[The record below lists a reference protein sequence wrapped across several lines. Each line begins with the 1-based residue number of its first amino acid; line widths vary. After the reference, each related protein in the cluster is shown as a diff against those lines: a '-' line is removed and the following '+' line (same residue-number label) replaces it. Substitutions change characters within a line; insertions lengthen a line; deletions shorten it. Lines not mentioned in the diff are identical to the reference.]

1 MAFHLNPE
9 LPVAEELKRVLR
21 EEMEAAA
28 QQLRTAAQGNG
39 DDAIHEARKSV
50 KKIRAT
56 LRLVQ
61 ANLDHIYAEKNA
73 EFGEIGRTLS
83 ELRDAAAMLETYDE
97 LRKHYQD
104 QVDEGVWTA
113 LRRLLMKRKRETE
126 KAVSDVAVFRHYPQ
140 QLDTTAKQV
149 DSWPLR
155 GKQFDMIE
163 PGLAKAF
170 RRGRQA
176 MKRAQKNPSP
186 EHFHEWR
193 KRVKDHWYHMR
204 LLRPIWADM
213 MDAYGGVLKDMQTWL
228 GDDHNL
234 AVLRETIGDD
244 QSLSALV
251 PVIEQHQARLRERA
265 SLAGVRVYG
274 VKPRQMAGTLEF
286 LWNSPAERTE
296 GAEP

>member
-39 DDAIHEARKSV
+39 DEAVHEARKSV

-61 ANLDHIYAEKNA
+61 TNLGHLYAEKNA
-73 EFGEIGRTLS
+73 AFGEIGRTLS

-97 LRKHYQD
+97 LRKHYESH
-104 QVDEGVWTA
+104 VDEVVWTG
-113 LRRLLMKRKRETE
+113 LRRLLMKQKRKTE
-126 KAVSDVAVFRHYPQ
+126 KAVSDVAAFQNYPRQLAAAAQ
-140 QLDTTAKQV
+140 QVED
-149 DSWPLR
+149 WPLC
-155 GKQFDMIE
+155 GKQFDTIA
-163 PGLAKAF
+163 PGLIKAF

-176 MKRAQKNPSP
+176 MKRAQKTPSP

-204 LLRPIWADM
+204 LLQPIWGDM
-213 MDAYGGVLKDMQTWL
+213 MDAYGGVLKDMQMWL
-228 GDDHNL
+228 GEDHNL
-234 AVLRETIGDD
+234 AVLRETIGDHR
-244 QSLSALV
+244 SLSPLV
-251 PVIEQHQARLRERA
+251 PVIEQHQAKLRQWA
-265 SLAGVRVYG
+265 FLAGLRVYG
-274 VKPRQMAGTLEF
+274 AKPKQMMGTLKF
-286 LWNSPAERTE
+286 LWNAPAERTKD
-296 GAEP
+296 AES